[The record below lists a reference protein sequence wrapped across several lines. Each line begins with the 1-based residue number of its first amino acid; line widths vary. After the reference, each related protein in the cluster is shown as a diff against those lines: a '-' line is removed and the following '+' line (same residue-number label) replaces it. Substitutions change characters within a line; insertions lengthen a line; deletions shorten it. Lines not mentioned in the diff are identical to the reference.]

1 MPRTHLVTGVTGQDG
16 VHLARALLAAG
27 EHVVGTHLGPDPGPY
42 GVYLDGVVL
51 TPLDVRDDARF
62 AALLE
67 EHRPDVVHHLA
78 ALSSVGDS
86 WTHRELTDEVDH
98 RAVVRMLARL
108 EAHAQRH
115 GGAPRLLLAS
125 SSEVFGEAPAGS
137 VLDAGAP
144 LRPVSPYGEAKARAQ
159 EAVAQARERGLDAAS
174 LILFGHT
181 SCLHAPRFV
190 LRRIARLS
198 AEVALGRAEAV
209 TVRDP
214 SVRRDWGSAPDLVRA
229 FVAAAGVADL
239 EDVVVATGV
248 VHALGE
254 VAGWAREAATRAV
267 GGAAGTAADT
277 GDAGLR
283 SGGEEPS
290 RPHDVTDVRGDPA
303 RAAAVLG
310 WRPQVTLR
318 DEIERM
324 ARVDVVRLRRGIEES
339 VDLLA

>member
-27 EHVVGTHLGPDPGPY
+27 ERVVGTHLGATPGPY
-42 GVYLDGVVL
+42 GVYLDGVAL

-86 WTHRELTDEVDH
+86 WQQRELTDEVDH
-98 RAVVRMLARL
+98 RAVVRILAAL

-115 GGAPRLLLAS
+115 GRAPRLLLAS

-137 VLDAGAP
+137 VLDATAP

-159 EAVAQARERGLDAAS
+159 EAVARARERGLDAAS

-181 SCLHAPRFV
+181 SCLHGPRFV

-214 SVRRDWGSAPDLVRA
+214 SVRRDWGSAPDHVRA
-229 FVAAAGVADL
+229 FVAAAQVDAI
-239 EDVVVATGV
+239 EDVVVATGA

-254 VAGWAREAATRAV
+254 VADWAWEAAARAA
-267 GGAAGTAADT
+267 GDPTTGTAGAA
-277 GDAGLR
+277 LR
-283 SGGEEPS
+283 TGGEEPT
-290 RPHDVTDVRGDPA
+290 RPHDVSDVRGDPA
-303 RAAAVLG
+303 RATALLG
-310 WRPQVTLR
+310 WRPEVPLR
-318 DEIERM
+318 AEIERM
-324 ARVDVVRLRRGIEES
+324 ARVDVVRLQRGVEEAP
-339 VDLLA
+339 DLLG